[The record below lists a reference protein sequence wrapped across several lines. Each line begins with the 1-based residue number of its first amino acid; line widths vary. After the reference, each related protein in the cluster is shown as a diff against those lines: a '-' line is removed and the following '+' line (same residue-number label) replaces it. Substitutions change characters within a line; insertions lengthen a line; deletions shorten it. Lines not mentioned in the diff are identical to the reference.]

1 MAFGV
6 NPIKQDFG
14 QTISTVA
21 DAQRNTQFQTA
32 LQERFDVNSAK
43 IEEAIQKVSAIPL
56 IRDEDK
62 EYLQKNMSN
71 ILNTVNAN
79 IKASG
84 GRSLLNNNM
93 SGQLT
98 KLVGSSIDD
107 YLVEQMSISAQIQQ
121 FDTQVAEE
129 RKKNPETF
137 NAGNYQYSLDKA
149 GWDDYMK
156 GYDKDGKKV
165 NSLKGS
171 LQYIPYSDW
180 SANATKKAA
189 ELAKLKGKRT
199 IEIVDEATG
208 RKTIKSIDGLGGQ
221 RKTIISPRFGS
232 LREIIF
238 L

>member
-1 MAFGV
+1 MAFGQ
-6 NPIKQDFG
+6 NIPQDFG
-14 QTISTVA
+14 KTYSTVGTIDFA
-21 DAQRNTQFQTA
+21 GKIQTS

-43 IEEAIQKVSAIPL
+43 IEEAIQRVSAIPL
-56 IRDEDK
+56 LRDKDK

-71 ILNTVNAN
+71 ILNNVNAN

-107 YLVEQMSISAQIQQ
+107 YLVEQMSISAQKQQ

-129 RKKNPETF
+129 RKKSPETF

-149 GWDDYMK
+149 GWNEYMQ
-156 GYDKDGKKV
+156 GSED
-165 NSLKGS
+165 SLKGG

-199 IEIVDEATG
+199 IEIVDETTG
-208 RKTIKSIDGLGGQ
+208 RKTIKSIDGLRPDEVAEYLPNLSENDPFFQ
-221 RKTIISPRFGS
+221 KR
-232 LREIIF
+232 L
-238 L
+238 

>member
-43 IEEAIQKVSAIPL
+43 IEEAIQRVSAIPL
-56 IRDEDK
+56 ARDEDK

-71 ILNTVNAN
+71 ILNNVNAN

-107 YLVEQMSISAQIQQ
+107 YLVEQMSISAQKQQ

-129 RKKNPETF
+129 RKKSPETF
-137 NAGNYQYSLDKA
+137 NAGNYQYS
-149 GWDDYMK
+149 
-156 GYDKDGKKV
+156 
-165 NSLKGS
+165 
-171 LQYIPYSDW
+171 
-180 SANATKKAA
+180 
-189 ELAKLKGKRT
+189 
-199 IEIVDEATG
+199 
-208 RKTIKSIDGLGGQ
+208 
-221 RKTIISPRFGS
+221 
-232 LREIIF
+232 
-238 L
+238 

>member
-43 IEEAIQKVSAIPL
+43 IEEAIQRVSAIPL
-56 IRDEDK
+56 LRDKDK

-71 ILNTVNAN
+71 ILNNVNAN

-107 YLVEQMSISAQIQQ
+107 YLVEQMSISAQKQQ

-129 RKKNPETF
+129 RKKNLGTF

-149 GWDDYMK
+149 GWNEYME
-156 GYDKDGKKV
+156 GKED
-165 NSLKGS
+165 SLKGG

-180 SANATKKAA
+180 SANATKKAV

-199 IEIVDEATG
+199 IEIVDETTG
-208 RKTIKSIDGLGGQ
+208 RKTIKSIDGLRPDEVAEYLPNLLSSHDMQQMRIDGY
-221 RKTIISPRFGS
+221 I
-232 LREIIF
+232 
-238 L
+238 

>member
-6 NPIKQDFG
+6 NQKQDFG

-43 IEEAIQKVSAIPL
+43 IEEAIQRVSAIPL
-56 IRDEDK
+56 LRDKDK

-71 ILNTVNAN
+71 ILNNVNAN

-107 YLVEQMSISAQIQQ
+107 YLVEQMSISAQKQQ

-149 GWDDYMK
+149 GWNEYIQGSED
-156 GYDKDGKKV
+156 
-165 NSLKGS
+165 SLKGG

-180 SANATKKAA
+180 SANENKNPP
-189 ELAKLKGKRT
+189 
-199 IEIVDEATG
+199 IN
-208 RKTIKSIDGLGGQ
+208 RKIT
-221 RKTIISPRFGS
+221 
-232 LREIIF
+232 
-238 L
+238 

>member
-43 IEEAIQKVSAIPL
+43 IEEAIQRVSAIPL
-56 IRDEDK
+56 ARDEDK

-71 ILNTVNAN
+71 ILNNVNAN

-107 YLVEQMSISAQIQQ
+107 YLVEQMSISAQKQ
-121 FDTQVAEE
+121 
-129 RKKNPETF
+129 
-137 NAGNYQYSLDKA
+137 
-149 GWDDYMK
+149 
-156 GYDKDGKKV
+156 
-165 NSLKGS
+165 
-171 LQYIPYSDW
+171 
-180 SANATKKAA
+180 
-189 ELAKLKGKRT
+189 
-199 IEIVDEATG
+199 
-208 RKTIKSIDGLGGQ
+208 
-221 RKTIISPRFGS
+221 
-232 LREIIF
+232 
-238 L
+238 